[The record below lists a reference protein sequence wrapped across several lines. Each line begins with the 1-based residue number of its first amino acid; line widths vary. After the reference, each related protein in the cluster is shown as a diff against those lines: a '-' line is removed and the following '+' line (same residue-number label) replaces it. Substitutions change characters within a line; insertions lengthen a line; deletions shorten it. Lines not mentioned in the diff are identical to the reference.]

1 LIKKLVKFFI
11 LLAAVIVLSFS
22 YVNRRLLFG
31 IYHNNKSIDKLSQK
45 MNFEALN
52 EMIEALRHQSLSP
65 EFHINLGIIYL
76 TNKDFDRAEKEFLT
90 ASRLSSLRP
99 EIKFIA
105 LFNAGI
111 AATQLKK
118 VDEAL
123 ASYQDALEIKK
134 DSLETKTNIELL
146 TQSQKG
152 GGEGEGEGKPD
163 PKKDG
168 QGDKDKNDPNRKAQ
182 NERPKN
188 QPEPYKGKE
197 ISKENVKKIL
207 EELKQQEQQV
217 RAKFENKNNHT
228 SPNEKDW

>member
-1 LIKKLVKFFI
+1 
-11 LLAAVIVLSFS
+11 
-22 YVNRRLLFG
+22 
-31 IYHNNKSIDKLSQK
+31 
-45 MNFEALN
+45 MNYEAMS
-52 EMIEALRHQSLSP
+52 ESIEALHHQSLMP
-65 EFHINLGIIYL
+65 EIHINLGDFYL
-76 TNKDFDRAEKEFLT
+76 LNKDFERAEKEYLT
-90 ASRLSSLRP
+90 ASRLAALNS
-99 EIKFIA
+99 EMKFIA
-105 LFNAGI
+105 FFNAGI

-118 VDEAL
+118 VDDAL
-123 ASYQDALEIKK
+123 NFYQEALEIKK
-134 DSLETKTNIELL
+134 DSMETKTNIELL
-146 TQSQKG
+146 TKSQKG
-152 GGEGEGEGKPD
+152 GGDGEGDGKPD

-207 EELKQQEQQV
+207 DELKQQEQQV